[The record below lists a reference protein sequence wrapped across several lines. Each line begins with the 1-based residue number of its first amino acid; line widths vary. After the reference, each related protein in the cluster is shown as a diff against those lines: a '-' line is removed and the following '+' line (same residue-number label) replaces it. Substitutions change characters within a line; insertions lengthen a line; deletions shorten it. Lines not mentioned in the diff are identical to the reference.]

1 MVFTRTIR
9 LAYNAVGQ
17 SCPKERGIV
26 MPVFTNQASLIYN
39 DVVIDSNI
47 VTGEI
52 IGALTAAK
60 ESLTETYQQGDTV
73 TYVVSILNSADTPYT
88 GLVITDDLGAYTAGT
103 MTVRPLD
110 YVEGSLAYYS
120 NGILIP
126 ASADADGDTLV
137 ITGISVP
144 ANGNAVVIYQA
155 RVNQFAPLAADAE
168 ITNTAVITGAG
179 LAALITVSDTITAA
193 SAPQLSIT
201 KSLSPETVVD
211 NSEVTYTLTIRN
223 SGNAPAS
230 GIVVSDV
237 FDPILT
243 DITVTYNGIPWTEPT
258 NYTYDETTGEFRTAA
273 GQITLPT
280 AQIVQDPETGM
291 VSIIPSTAVIRITGT
306 I

>member
-1 MVFTRTIR
+1 
-9 LAYNAVGQ
+9 
-17 SCPKERGIV
+17 

-60 ESLTETYQQGDTV
+60 EALTGTYQQGDTV
-73 TYVVSILNSADTPYT
+73 TYVISIVNSAATPYT
-88 GLVITDDLGAYTAGT
+88 ELVITDNLGAYTAGT
-103 MTVRPLD
+103 AIVRPLD
-110 YVEGSLAYYS
+110 YVDGSLAYYS
-120 NGILIP
+120 DGTLTP

-137 ITGISVP
+137 ISGINVP

-179 LAALITVSDTITAA
+179 LAAPITVTDTITAA

-201 KSLSPETVVD
+201 KALSPETVVD
-211 NSEVTYTLTIRN
+211 NSEVTYTLTLQN
-223 SGNAPAS
+223 MGNAPAS

-258 NYTYDETTGEFRTAA
+258 NYTYNETTGVFRTSA
-273 GQITLPT
+273 GQITLPA
-280 AQIVQDPETGM
+280 AQIVQDPETGA
-291 VSIIPSTAVIRITGT
+291 VSITPSTAVIRITGT